1 MECVGHQPLHPPTRG
16 SPVKTAKLKRS
27 VIKGSLLRQPYPE
40 TFLLLLAELG
50 SLFWHFWFSAFAS
63 SFFFNPFLWLR
74 NFNSLKIS
82 KLFLLYWR
90 RFSVFER
97 FYGIITSNLL
107 TFYIASLVWPSTLSN
122 FHAQKI
128 QHKNKNIPNL
138 SLDVISFMFW
148 KFQIPLKHD
157 ISRFF
162 RD

>member
-1 MECVGHQPLHPPTRG
+1 MECVEHPNLNGQSPKGPYYDNLILKIFYCYFRSWAVYFGISDFQPLE
-16 SPVKTAKLKRS
+16 A
-27 VIKGSLLRQPYPE
+27 
-40 TFLLLLAELG
+40 
-50 SLFWHFWFSAFAS
+50 
-63 SFFFNPFLWLR
+63 FFFNPFLWLR

-90 RFSVFER
+90 RCSVFER
-97 FYGIITSNLL
+97 LYRIITSNLL

-122 FHAQKI
+122 FHAKKI